1 MCHKNYKNQHMK
13 KLLLPV
19 VMVILFASVHAQE
32 IMPLYASVIPN
43 SKPAENQEK
52 SEIKDGV
59 LIVSKISIP
68 TLTIFLPPPSTANG
82 TAVIICPGGGYY
94 VAAMAHEGTDVAK
107 LFTSM
112 GIAAFV
118 LKYRIPEERTMVN
131 TAIGPLQDAQQAM
144 IIVRS
149 NAKKWNINTS
159 RIGIMGF
166 SAGGHLAST
175 LGTHYKNVL
184 VNNPGNISV
193 YPNFMILVYPFI
205 TGDTLVNK
213 KGSMEKLLGKNAPQE
228 LIDSY
233 SNEKQVTP
241 ETAPTFITQSTD
253 DGLIMNSVVFYQAL
267 VKNKVPAEMH
277 LYQNGGH
284 GYGMNNKTTS
294 DKWIDRCLAW
304 MDTNGWLKK

>member
-1 MCHKNYKNQHMK
+1 MK
-13 KLLLPV
+13 KISFS
-19 VMVILFASVHAQE
+19 MVFTILFASAHAQE
-32 IMPLYASVIPN
+32 IMPLYSSAIPN

-52 SEIKDGV
+52 SETKDGV

-68 TLTIFLPPPSTANG
+68 TLTIFLPPASIANG

-107 LFTSM
+107 LFNTM
-112 GIAAFV
+112 GVTAFV
-118 LKYRIPEERTMVN
+118 LKYRIPEERTMIN

-144 IIVRS
+144 IIVRG
-149 NAKKWNINTS
+149 NAKKWNINPN

-184 VNNPGNISV
+184 VNNPSGVSV

-213 KGSMEKLLGKNAPQE
+213 KGSMEKLLGKDAPQS
-228 LIDSY
+228 LTDDY
-233 SNEKQVTP
+233 SNEKQVTA
-241 ETAPTFITQSTD
+241 ETAPSFITQSTD
-253 DGLIMNSVVFYQAL
+253 DGLNVSNSIVFYQAL
-267 VKNKVPAEMH
+267 IKNKVPAELH

-284 GYGMNNKTTS
+284 GYGMNNKTTK
-294 DKWIDRCLAW
+294 DKWIDRCFAW
-304 MDTNGWLKK
+304 MDANGWLKK